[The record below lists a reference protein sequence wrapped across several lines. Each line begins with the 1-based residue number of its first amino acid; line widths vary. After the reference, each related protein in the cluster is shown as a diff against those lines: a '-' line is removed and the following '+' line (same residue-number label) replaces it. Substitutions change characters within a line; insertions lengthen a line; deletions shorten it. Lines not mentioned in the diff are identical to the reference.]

1 MGDSTCLTLSRYIL
15 HAEYGQSVSMGQSRQ
30 RSAAPA
36 GLEKY
41 LPHPILP
48 PIFFFLDTGIKL
60 KKNVCICSHIQMAPH
75 TLSSFL
81 KRLRDPNDD
90 TFRHLQVNNG
100 GVGAWFRSSFND
112 AICLACDLRLLAVY
126 LRVPT
131 QWWIRSMSWHDLA
144 KRENELSAS
153 FLQFPRTNACAKW

>member
-1 MGDSTCLTLSRYIL
+1 MGDYTCLTLSRYIL
-15 HAEYGQSVSMGQSRQ
+15 HAEYGQSVSMGQSRH

-48 PIFFFLDTGIKL
+48 PIIFSRHRHS
-60 KKNVCICSHIQMAPH
+60 KKIVCICSHIQMARH
-75 TLSSFL
+75 TLSSLL

-100 GVGAWFRSSFND
+100 GIGAWCRSSFND
-112 AICLACDLRLLAVY
+112 AICLACDLIFLAVY

-131 QWWIRSMSWHDLA
+131 Q
-144 KRENELSAS
+144 
-153 FLQFPRTNACAKW
+153 